1 MFRPM
6 SPPSLQPP
14 KHRVIWG
21 LRDAGFGVLVSCGL
35 AWLVGVAA
43 LRPAL
48 TSVEARIALTY
59 LAVWAPLLGAVLI
72 ASYLRGQHSLRLDF
86 GLRLTWLDI
95 LFGLT
100 LGFFLRSITTLIE
113 IVFYGSPA
121 TGGVTFGPTVYDL
134 WWVLLAVIAPVL
146 ISPFIEELF
155 FRGLLQRS
163 VLKASARSLPPTSR
177 VPAVIAVAV
186 SSLVFAAVHMLQTGG
201 GAQMAVVGL
210 STLMVGIALGTL
222 AAVTGRLGGA
232 IIAHVVFNGL
242 GVLGTLL

>member
-1 MFRPM
+1 MVAAKRG
-6 SPPSLQPP
+6 SL
-14 KHRVIWG
+14 G
-21 LRDAGFGVLVSCGL
+21 TGDFAGVLSFL
-35 AWLVGVAA
+35 AAW
-43 LRPAL
+43 
-48 TSVEARIALTY
+48 I
-59 LAVWAPLLGAVLI
+59 PLLGAVLI
-72 ASYLRGQHSLRLDF
+72 ASFLRGQRSLRLDF
-86 GLRLTWLDI
+86 GLRFTWLDI

-121 TGGVTFGPTVYDL
+121 TGGVTFRPTVYDV

-177 VPAVIAVAV
+177 VPTVIAVTV
-186 SSLVFAAVHMLQTGG
+186 SSLVFAAVHMLQTSG

-210 STLMVGIALGTL
+210 STLIVGIALGTL